1 VTRQWLADY
10 DFPEPSRV
18 YCCDQSLYQKYLNAY
33 QLAGSEPI
41 VMIDDL
47 ALKMMQAF
55 AALMKYQY
63 PIAKAIRTRLAL
75 YAFGHEQS
83 PVWPLKVAPFPVWP
97 LPNWAHFDMLIGAEM
112 AS

>member
-1 VTRQWLADY
+1 MTLPDL
-10 DFPEPSRV
+10 F
-18 YCCDQSLYQKYLNAY
+18 
-33 QLAGSEPI
+33 

-83 PVWPLKVAPFPVWP
+83 PVWPLKVDPFPVWP
-97 LPNWAHFDMLIGAEM
+97 LPNWAHFDVLIGAEM